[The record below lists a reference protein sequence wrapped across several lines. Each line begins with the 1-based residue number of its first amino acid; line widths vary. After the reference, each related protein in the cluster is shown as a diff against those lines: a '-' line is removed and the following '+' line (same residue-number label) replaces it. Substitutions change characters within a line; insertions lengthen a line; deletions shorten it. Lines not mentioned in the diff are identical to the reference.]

1 MIIVFLVAL
10 NYISQSYI
18 SPTKSSGITDTL
30 TTLKDE
36 IDAIATEEEHQN
48 FVRDTDKTYKGI
60 FLWKNIPNF
69 FLSVELLEEQN

>member
-10 NYISQSYI
+10 NYISQSCI

-60 FLWKNIPNF
+60 FRGKMFRIF
-69 FLSVELLEEQN
+69 S

>member
-10 NYISQSYI
+10 NYISQSCI

-60 FLWKNIPNF
+60 FCGKMFRIFP
-69 FLSVELLEEQN
+69 